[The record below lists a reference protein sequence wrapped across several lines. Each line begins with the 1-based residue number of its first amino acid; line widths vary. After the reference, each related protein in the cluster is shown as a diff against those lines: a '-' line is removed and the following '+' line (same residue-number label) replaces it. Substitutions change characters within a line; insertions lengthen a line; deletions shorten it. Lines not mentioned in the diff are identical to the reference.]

1 MSTLPDPQPGRWAPA
16 EPSASTDADS
26 TLHQASQGGLLF
38 TRKRFRLLGFGAE
51 EDAQLAHL
59 VMESGGKVLTG
70 RTRAVADYGVV
81 PLLGCEV
88 EATVDEVVTDTWLV
102 RCFWASGSGLVW

>member
-1 MSTLPDPQPGRWAPA
+1 MSSLPGPQPDRWAPA
-16 EPSASTDADS
+16 EPSDSTEADS
-26 TLHQASQGGLLF
+26 TLQQASQGGLPF
-38 TRKRFRLLGFGAE
+38 TGKRFRLLGFDSE
-51 EDAQLAHL
+51 EDAQLALL
-59 VMESGGKVLTG
+59 VMENGGKVLTG

-102 RCFWASGSGLVW
+102 RRLCFWAYGSV